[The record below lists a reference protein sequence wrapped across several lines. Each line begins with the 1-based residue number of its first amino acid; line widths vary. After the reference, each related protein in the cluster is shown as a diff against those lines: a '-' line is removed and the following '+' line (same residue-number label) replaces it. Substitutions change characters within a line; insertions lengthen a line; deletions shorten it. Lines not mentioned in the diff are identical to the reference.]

1 MTEINQKSDLQEAIE
16 LASTQQDIGYWIET
30 DLTANNL
37 SFQTKEAS
45 LRELT
50 AIEIEKV
57 LDRYQFNDSVKQT
70 ELGTEM
76 SLVIPQGSSFEELFN
91 EINATYNTYASSEQ
105 KQLIAN
111 AIYQG
116 NLFEQAGVS
125 DKVGAEEGLEI
136 SGIPMVKGSTGKTL
150 SSQMDRETGR
160 LKDVEQELYGMS
172 KLEIAAIAALK
183 LLKSVSEKVLV
194 TPYEAKGDA
203 LEGKA
208 SRALGGGYVD
218 LSYDGIFANVWP
230 DDSIPP
236 NIGCA
241 GSGRSPSELKI

>member
-1 MTEINQKSDLQEAIE
+1 MTEINQKSDLQKAIE

-37 SFQTKEAS
+37 SLQTKEAS

-50 AIEIEKV
+50 AIEKV

-76 SLVIPQGSSFEELFN
+76 SLVIPKGSSFEELFN
-91 EINATYNTYASSEQ
+91 EINATYNAYASPEQ

-208 SRALGGGYVD
+208 SRALGGGFVNLYGG
-218 LSYDGIFANVWP
+218 GISASDWNDDFIVP
-230 DDSIPP
+230 D
-236 NIGCA
+236 IGCA